1 MTTAL
6 STHGDKLTC
15 FTAALASALLAR
27 GETRWWRP
35 LLAGGPVLAVTP
47 APQELLLFEHDAVA
61 PLPALGFGVRG
72 EDDWATAYHA
82 IEEEVAEHGS
92 VVLLADI
99 FHLPWQHGYRKWH
112 APHWLAIVATLDG
125 WVVEDPLTMTTEL
138 GPQTGQRV
146 PVTSAAELRSWSVSL
161 GPDDTVALLREQAM
175 AGAPEIAVGRTYR
188 WLETRPAERRA
199 PRPDRLVGADALVA
213 LASRYQFAATPD
225 DFTQLDDLWQALR
238 QRELLL
244 WAAEFDDE
252 VLDDAG
258 RAHWDRAV
266 AQWRT
271 LPPLLMH
278 ARMRAAAGGTVQT
291 ALIAETL
298 LALAEYEGKHLA
310 FAHRRP
316 EGTWR

>member
-35 LLAGGPVLAVTP
+35 LLAGGPTLAVTP
-47 APQELLLFEHDAVA
+47 AEQDLLLFEHDATA
-61 PLPALGFGVRG
+61 PLPALGFAVHGD
-72 EDDWATAYHA
+72 DDWATAYHA
-82 IEEEVAEHGS
+82 LEEQVAAHGS

-99 FHLPWQHGYRKWH
+99 FHLPWQHGYQKWH
-112 APHWLAIVATLDG
+112 APHWLAIVATVDG

-138 GPQTGQRV
+138 GLQAGQRV
-146 PVTSAAELRSWSVSL
+146 PVLSAAELREWSVSL
-161 GPDDTVALLREQAM
+161 GPGDTVALLREQAM
-175 AGAPEIAVGRTYR
+175 AGTSQIQAGRTYR
-188 WLETRPAERRA
+188 WLQTGPAALLA
-199 PRPDRLVGADALVA
+199 PRADRLVGADALVA
-213 LASRYQFAATPD
+213 LASRYQFASTPD

-258 RAHWDRAV
+258 RAHWERAV
-266 AQWRT
+266 ALWRK

-291 ALIAETL
+291 ARIAENL
-298 LALAEYEGKHLA
+298 LALSEYEGKHLA

-316 EGTWR
+316 EGA

>member
-35 LLAGGPVLAVTP
+35 LLAGGPTLAVTP
-47 APQELLLFEHDAVA
+47 AEQDLLLFEHDATA
-61 PLPALGFGVRG
+61 PLPALGFAVHGD
-72 EDDWATAYHA
+72 DDWATAYHA
-82 IEEEVAEHGS
+82 LEEQVAAHGS

-99 FHLPWQHGYRKWH
+99 FHLPWQHGYQKWH
-112 APHWLAIVATLDG
+112 APHWLAIVATVDG

-138 GPQTGQRV
+138 GLQAGQRV
-146 PVTSAAELRSWSVSL
+146 PVLSAAELREWSVSL
-161 GPDDTVALLREQAM
+161 GPGDTVALLREQAM
-175 AGAPEIAVGRTYR
+175 AGTSQIQAGRTYR
-188 WLETRPAERRA
+188 WLKTGPAALLA
-199 PRPDRLVGADALVA
+199 PRADRLVGADALVA
-213 LASRYQFAATPD
+213 LASRYQFASTPD

-258 RAHWDRAV
+258 REHWERAV
-266 AQWRT
+266 ARWRK

-291 ALIAETL
+291 ARIAENL

-316 EGTWR
+316 EGA

>member
-35 LLAGGPVLAVTP
+35 LLAGGPTLAVTP
-47 APQELLLFEHDAVA
+47 AEQDLLLFEHDATA
-61 PLPALGFGVRG
+61 PLPALGFAVHGD
-72 EDDWATAYHA
+72 DDWATAYHA
-82 IEEEVAEHGS
+82 LEEQVAAHGS

-99 FHLPWQHGYRKWH
+99 FHLPWQHGYQKWH
-112 APHWLAIVATLDG
+112 APHWLAIVATVDG

-138 GPQTGQRV
+138 GLQAGQRV
-146 PVTSAAELRSWSVSL
+146 PVLSAAELREWSVSL
-161 GPDDTVALLREQAM
+161 GPGDTVALLREQAM
-175 AGAPEIAVGRTYR
+175 AGTSQIQAGRTYR
-188 WLETRPAERRA
+188 WLQTGPAALLA
-199 PRPDRLVGADALVA
+199 PRADRLVGADALVA
-213 LASRYQFAATPD
+213 LASRYQFASTPD

-258 RAHWDRAV
+258 REHWEPAV
-266 AQWRT
+266 ARWRK

-291 ALIAETL
+291 ARIAENL
-298 LALAEYEGKHLA
+298 LALSEYEGKHLA

-316 EGTWR
+316 EGA

>member
-35 LLAGGPVLAVTP
+35 LLAGGPTLAVTP
-47 APQELLLFEHDAVA
+47 AEQDLLLFEHDATA
-61 PLPALGFGVRG
+61 PLPALGFAVHGD
-72 EDDWATAYHA
+72 DDWATAYHA
-82 IEEEVAEHGS
+82 LEEQVAAHGS

-99 FHLPWQHGYRKWH
+99 FHLPWQHGYQKWH
-112 APHWLAIVATLDG
+112 APHWLAIVATVDG

-138 GPQTGQRV
+138 GLQAGQRV
-146 PVTSAAELRSWSVSL
+146 PVLSAAELREWSVSL
-161 GPDDTVALLREQAM
+161 GPGDTVALLREQAM
-175 AGAPEIAVGRTYR
+175 AGTSQIQAGRTYR
-188 WLETRPAERRA
+188 WLQTGPAALLA
-199 PRPDRLVGADALVA
+199 PRADRLVGADALVA
-213 LASRYQFAATPD
+213 LASRYQFASTPD

-258 RAHWDRAV
+258 REHWERAV
-266 AQWRT
+266 ALWRK

-291 ALIAETL
+291 ARIAENL

-316 EGTWR
+316 EGA

>member
-1 MTTAL
+1 ATYNSPA
-6 STHGDKLTC
+6 
-15 FTAALASALLAR
+15 
-27 GETRWWRP
+27 
-35 LLAGGPVLAVTP
+35 TP
-47 APQELLLFEHDAVA
+47 AELFLWLYQPAPTA
-61 PLPALGFGVRG
+61 PLPALGFAVHGD
-72 EDDWATAYHA
+72 DDWATAYHA
-82 IEEEVAEHGS
+82 LEEQVAAHGS

-99 FHLPWQHGYRKWH
+99 FHLPWQHGYQKWH
-112 APHWLAIVATLDG
+112 APHWLAIVATVDG

-138 GPQTGQRV
+138 GLQAGQRV
-146 PVTSAAELRSWSVSL
+146 PVLSAAELREWSVSL
-161 GPDDTVALLREQAM
+161 GPGDTVALLREQAI
-175 AGAPEIAVGRTYR
+175 AGTSQIQVGRTYR
-188 WLETRPAERRA
+188 WLQTGPAALIA
-199 PRPDRLVGADALVA
+199 PRADRLVGVDALVA
-213 LASRYQFAATPD
+213 LASRYQFASTPD

-258 RAHWDRAV
+258 REHWERAV
-266 AQWRT
+266 ALWRK

-291 ALIAETL
+291 ARIAENL

-316 EGTWR
+316 EGA

>member
-35 LLAGGPVLAVTP
+35 LLAGGPTLAVTP
-47 APQELLLFEHDAVA
+47 AEQDLLLFEHDATA
-61 PLPALGFGVRG
+61 PLPALGFAVHGD
-72 EDDWATAYHA
+72 DDWATAYHA
-82 IEEEVAEHGS
+82 LEEQVAAHGS

-99 FHLPWQHGYRKWH
+99 FHLPWQHGYQKWH
-112 APHWLAIVATLDG
+112 APHWLAIVATVDG

-138 GPQTGQRV
+138 GLQAGQRV
-146 PVTSAAELRSWSVSL
+146 PVLSAAELREWSVSL
-161 GPDDTVALLREQAM
+161 GPGDTVALLREQAM
-175 AGAPEIAVGRTYR
+175 AGTSQIQVGRTYR
-188 WLETRPAERRA
+188 WLQTGPAALLA
-199 PRPDRLVGADALVA
+199 PRADRLVGADALVA
-213 LASRYQFAATPD
+213 LASRYQFASTPD

-258 RAHWDRAV
+258 REHWERAV
-266 AQWRT
+266 ALWRK

-291 ALIAETL
+291 ARIAENL

-316 EGTWR
+316 EGA

>member
-35 LLAGGPVLAVTP
+35 LLAGGPTLAVTP
-47 APQELLLFEHDAVA
+47 AEQDLLLFEHDATA
-61 PLPALGFGVRG
+61 PLPALGFAVYGD
-72 EDDWATAYHA
+72 DDWATAYHA
-82 IEEEVAEHGS
+82 LEEQVAAHGS

-99 FHLPWQHGYRKWH
+99 FHLPWQHGYQKWH
-112 APHWLAIVATLDG
+112 APHWLAIVATVDG

-138 GPQTGQRV
+138 GLQAGQRV
-146 PVTSAAELRSWSVSL
+146 PVLSAAELREWSVSL
-161 GPDDTVALLREQAM
+161 GPGDTVALLREQAM
-175 AGAPEIAVGRTYR
+175 AGTSQIQAGRTYR
-188 WLETRPAERRA
+188 WLQTGPAALLA
-199 PRPDRLVGADALVA
+199 PRADRLVGADALVA
-213 LASRYQFAATPD
+213 LASRYQFASTPD

-252 VLDDAG
+252 VLDEAG
-258 RAHWDRAV
+258 RAHWERAV
-266 AQWRT
+266 ALWRK

-291 ALIAETL
+291 ARIAENL
-298 LALAEYEGKHLA
+298 LALSEYEGKHLA

-316 EGTWR
+316 EGA

>member
-35 LLAGGPVLAVTP
+35 LLAGGPTLAVTP
-47 APQELLLFEHDAVA
+47 AEQDLLLFEHDDAA
-61 PLPALGFGVRG
+61 PLPALGFGVHG
-72 EDDWATAYHA
+72 DDDWATAYHA
-82 IEEEVAEHGS
+82 LEEQVAAHGS

-99 FHLPWQHGYRKWH
+99 FHLPWQHGYQKWH
-112 APHWLAIVATLDG
+112 APHWLAIVATVDG

-138 GPQTGQRV
+138 GPQAGQRV
-146 PVTSAAELRSWSVSL
+146 PVLSAAELREWSVSL
-161 GPDDTVALLREQAM
+161 GPGDTVALLREQAM
-175 AGAPEIAVGRTYR
+175 AGTAQIQVGRTYR
-188 WLETRPAERRA
+188 WLQTRPAALRTPRA
-199 PRPDRLVGADALVA
+199 DRLVGADALVA
-213 LASRYQFAATPD
+213 LASRYQFASTPD
-225 DFTQLDDLWQALR
+225 DFTQIDDLWQALR

-258 RAHWDRAV
+258 REHWERAV
-266 AQWRT
+266 ARWRK

-291 ALIAETL
+291 ARIAETL

-316 EGTWR
+316 EGA